1 MVDLSVD
8 LGFIRLSNP
17 IFTAS
22 GTCGYGLEMIPFL
35 ELKKLGGVVVK
46 GLYFEPRQGN
56 PPPRLVETTAG
67 LLNAIG
73 LPGIGVEA
81 FAREVL
87 PQLHQQQATV
97 IVNVCGNTDD
107 EYERVVRYLD
117 DHPGIAFYE
126 LNISCPN
133 VKEGGQCPALDARAT
148 FRIVSRVKK
157 ATQRPIMTKLS
168 PNVTDI
174 TIIARAAEEAGSDA
188 LSLVNT
194 FLGLAVDVET
204 GQPKLANVWGG
215 LSGPAI
221 KPLAL
226 RMVYQVVQTVKV
238 PVVGIGGIVTGYDVL
253 EFLAVGAKAV
263 EVGTANFA
271 NPRVTLQIID
281 ELQNFCQKKQLSRI
295 EDYIGSFRP
304 RREKQET

>member
-17 IFTAS
+17 ILTAS
-22 GTCGYGLEMIPFL
+22 GTFGYGLEMTSFV
-35 ELKKLGGVVVK
+35 ELKRLGGVVVK

-87 PQLHQQQATV
+87 PQLRQHQATV
-97 IVNVCGNTDD
+97 IVNVCGETDE

-117 DHPGIAFYE
+117 EHEGVAFYE

-133 VKEGGQCPALDARAT
+133 VKEGGKCPALDPRAT
-148 FRIVSRVKK
+148 FNIVSKVKK
-157 ATQRPIMTKLS
+157 VARRPIMTKLS

-174 TIIARAAEEAGSDA
+174 TVIARAAEEAGSDA

-204 GQPKLANVWGG
+204 GQPKLANVLGG

-226 RMVYQVVQTVKV
+226 RMVYQVVQEVKI
-238 PVVGIGGIVTGYDVL
+238 PVVGIGGIMKGRDAL
-253 EFLAVGAKAV
+253 EFLAVGARAV
-263 EVGTANFA
+263 EVGTANFFD
-271 NPRVTLQIID
+271 PRATLRIIE
-281 ELQNFCQKKQLSRI
+281 ELQDFCQKKQIPRI
-295 EDYIGSFRP
+295 EDYIGSF
-304 RREKQET
+304 KS